1 MRSASSTTT
10 TTTEIQ
16 SKSPRSRGS
25 TVINSPP
32 STQLNHKQSYL
43 STNQGDEVTV
53 EDLLYD
59 AQVSAHSPTLDPLL
73 PKFYFARS
81 SFSALTYHPL

>member
-25 TVINSPP
+25 TTVIDSPP
-32 STQLNHKQSYL
+32 STQLNHKQSNL
-43 STNQGDEVTV
+43 STNQDDEVTV

-81 SFSALTYHPL
+81 SFSALTYSL